1 MLIVALTNNGG
12 IVLHLV
18 EWETVRGPRIES
30 QDICGLFGRCFGWFT
45 TLCCLNRRSSMFV
58 ESIGN
63 RQYYH
68 A

>member
-30 QDICGLFGRCFGWFT
+30 
-45 TLCCLNRRSSMFV
+45 
-58 ESIGN
+58 
-63 RQYYH
+63 
-68 A
+68 